1 MKELRRRQAEAS
13 GRSAEGDQP
22 DDAEGDD
29 SDDDDPDDRPGAHDG
44 AGDDDGDGSTGRP
57 PLRTVPPADDAD
69 DPDRA
74 DDGSPATPP
83 AGTRG
88 GGSRGSGSGGRRGR
102 RGSAGGPRDGAPS
115 LRSRIGMVILILVVA
130 FVVVMLAFGIELW
143 TDAIWFKSVGYDQV
157 FWTRVG
163 VQVGLFLLGLVIAL
177 AILLGN
183 LWLAGRLVP
192 PSTGEGGTIKG
203 WIDRLNEAAANAD
216 RSRQRGPWDPWGGR
230 GGQGRGPVAVTPV
243 DMPDLIPLG
252 RIAIVV
258 VIVLTALGVAGSIAG
273 TWQTILLWQHG
284 VPFDPSGTV
293 VPDPIFG
300 RDISFYLFDLP
311 FLRFLQAEVS
321 GLLVAA
327 LLVVGA
333 RYLLSAVGGSPVFN
347 TRVRVHLGV
356 LAALFLM
363 VVALGYQLDKLDL
376 VHSTRG
382 IATGVSYTDQHAQ
395 FIAYDLLTA
404 VSAITAALLLG
415 GAFARVLWPVGIT
428 VAFWFIASI
437 AIGRVY
443 PEIVQRITV
452 VPNQQTL
459 EAPYIS
465 NNIAMTRLAFNLG
478 TWAEQPYAGDQPLT
492 QAGVEQDQDTFDN
505 ARLWDYRPLGDAL
518 NQLQTIRQYYA
529 FPDVDIDRYQFGTDL
544 KQVMLSG
551 REIALDKNPSATGWV
566 NQRLVYTHGMG
577 VAMVRVSQVTSQGQP
592 DLDISNLPPVSVNG
606 APQITEPRIYFGERP
621 SGYVIVGA
629 QQDEFDYPRGSSDSD
644 VVTNRWSGATG
655 IPLDT
660 TLTRLLFALRFRDF
674 DMLIS
679 NQITNQS
686 QLLMNRTIQE
696 RVQDIAPFLR
706 YDKDPYLVIDGSGR
720 LKYVQDA
727 YTMSDQF
734 PNAQSFDPTDL
745 GATGLGDEP
754 FNYLRNSVKVVMDA
768 YDGTTTFYVADSSDP
783 IVRAWSGVFPTL
795 FKPLTDLPADLQPHL
810 RVPEELFNVQTRMFG
825 RYHVVDP
832 ATFYT
837 NNDLWTIPMGQ
848 TNEQSLPS
856 EAYYVLM
863 RMPGANKAEFL
874 LLQPMIPSSRP
885 NMIAW
890 VAVRN
895 DPGGYGQTTVFRFPS
910 QSSVFGPAQV
920 EAQIDIDPEIS
931 AQITLWNQSGS
942 TVIRGNL
949 IVLPVG
955 NSLIYLQP
963 VYLQSNSSKFPA
975 FERIVVASS
984 NHVVWAATLEDALNK
999 FLVEQGGGPGPSPS
1013 PTPTP
1018 TPGPSASPGASG
1030 TPGPVPSGDVS
1041 ALISY
1046 ANDHFDRAEAALRA
1060 GDFATYGQEIELVRQ
1075 ALSQLEGLTG
1085 GVLPSGAP
1093 AAPSTPPAPSPS
1105 PAP

>member
-13 GRSAEGDQP
+13 GRSVEGDKP

-88 GGSRGSGSGGRRGR
+88 SGSRGSGSGGRRGR

-177 AILLGN
+177 AVLLGN

-311 FLRFLQAEVS
+311 FLRFLQGEAS

-465 NNIAMTRLAFNLG
+465 NNIAMTRL
-478 TWAEQPYAGDQPLT
+478 
-492 QAGVEQDQDTFDN
+492 
-505 ARLWDYRPLGDAL
+505 
-518 NQLQTIRQYYA
+518 
-529 FPDVDIDRYQFGTDL
+529 
-544 KQVMLSG
+544 
-551 REIALDKNPSATGWV
+551 
-566 NQRLVYTHGMG
+566 
-577 VAMVRVSQVTSQGQP
+577 
-592 DLDISNLPPVSVNG
+592 
-606 APQITEPRIYFGERP
+606 
-621 SGYVIVGA
+621 
-629 QQDEFDYPRGSSDSD
+629 
-644 VVTNRWSGATG
+644 
-655 IPLDT
+655 
-660 TLTRLLFALRFRDF
+660 
-674 DMLIS
+674 
-679 NQITNQS
+679 
-686 QLLMNRTIQE
+686 
-696 RVQDIAPFLR
+696 
-706 YDKDPYLVIDGSGR
+706 
-720 LKYVQDA
+720 
-727 YTMSDQF
+727 
-734 PNAQSFDPTDL
+734 
-745 GATGLGDEP
+745 
-754 FNYLRNSVKVVMDA
+754 
-768 YDGTTTFYVADSSDP
+768 
-783 IVRAWSGVFPTL
+783 
-795 FKPLTDLPADLQPHL
+795 
-810 RVPEELFNVQTRMFG
+810 
-825 RYHVVDP
+825 
-832 ATFYT
+832 
-837 NNDLWTIPMGQ
+837 
-848 TNEQSLPS
+848 
-856 EAYYVLM
+856 
-863 RMPGANKAEFL
+863 
-874 LLQPMIPSSRP
+874 
-885 NMIAW
+885 
-890 VAVRN
+890 
-895 DPGGYGQTTVFRFPS
+895 
-910 QSSVFGPAQV
+910 
-920 EAQIDIDPEIS
+920 
-931 AQITLWNQSGS
+931 
-942 TVIRGNL
+942 
-949 IVLPVG
+949 
-955 NSLIYLQP
+955 
-963 VYLQSNSSKFPA
+963 
-975 FERIVVASS
+975 
-984 NHVVWAATLEDALNK
+984 
-999 FLVEQGGGPGPSPS
+999 
-1013 PTPTP
+1013 
-1018 TPGPSASPGASG
+1018 
-1030 TPGPVPSGDVS
+1030 
-1041 ALISY
+1041 
-1046 ANDHFDRAEAALRA
+1046 
-1060 GDFATYGQEIELVRQ
+1060 
-1075 ALSQLEGLTG
+1075 
-1085 GVLPSGAP
+1085 
-1093 AAPSTPPAPSPS
+1093 
-1105 PAP
+1105 